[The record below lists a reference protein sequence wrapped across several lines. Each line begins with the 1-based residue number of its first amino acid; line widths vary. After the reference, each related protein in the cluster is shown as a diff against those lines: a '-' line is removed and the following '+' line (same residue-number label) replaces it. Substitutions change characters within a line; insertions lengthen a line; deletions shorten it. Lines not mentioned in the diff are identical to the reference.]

1 MMMTASFLDGRARF
15 LGYAGLLPQIFAV
28 LLLSDEGLRW
38 TALAGGFGYAALIF
52 SFLGGVWWGIGISN
66 PHAPRW
72 LYVAGVLPSLIA
84 LAAYL
89 PWIFGWSWPGPS
101 LAVIAACLLLSPL
114 VDREMALTLSLP
126 EGWLTLR
133 RNLSLGLGVLTGLL
147 AAATF
152 LIQP

>member
-1 MMMTASFLDGRARF
+1 MMTASFLDGRARF

-52 SFLGGVWWGIGISN
+52 SFLGGVWWGLGISN

-72 LYVAGVLPSLIA
+72 LYVAGVLPSLIS

-101 LAVIAACLLLSPL
+101 QPASCPL
-114 VDREMALTLSLP
+114 PSAWSWP
-126 EGWLTLR
+126 SAWASAR
-133 RNLSLGLGVLTGLL
+133 R
-147 AAATF
+147 
-152 LIQP
+152 

>member
-1 MMMTASFLDGRARF
+1 
-15 LGYAGLLPQIFAV
+15 
-28 LLLSDEGLRW
+28 
-38 TALAGGFGYAALIF
+38 
-52 SFLGGVWWGIGISN
+52 
-66 PHAPRW
+66 
-72 LYVAGVLPSLIA
+72 LPSLIS

-101 LAVIAACLLLSPL
+101 LAIIAACLLLSPL

-126 EGWLTLR
+126 QGWLALR
-133 RNLSLGLGVLTGLL
+133 RNLSLGLGALTALL